1 MSQYKKNKTF
11 EIRLKESTIMK
22 DKYPKN
28 VPVIVDKGSQDK
40 ILPDIDK
47 NKFLVPGDLEFGKF
61 IAVIRRRLK
70 IDSTIAIFTFVGKNV
85 LAMTSE
91 TMSSVYDKHKDED
104 GFLYVT
110 YCGENTFG

>member
-1 MSQYKKNKTF
+1 MSSYKKNKTF
-11 EIRLKESTIMK
+11 EVRQQESLMMKE
-22 DKYPKN
+22 KYPKN
-28 VPVIVDKGSQDK
+28 IPVIVEKGSQDK

-47 NKFLVPGDLEFGKF
+47 NKFLVPGDLEYGKF
-61 IAVIRRRLK
+61 IAVIRKRLK
-70 IDSTIAIFTFVGKNV
+70 IDSTIAIFTFVGNNV

-91 TMSSVYDKHKDED
+91 TMSAVYNKHKDSD